1 MLTDAAAD
9 AGGGDGAIMT
19 PAAPHS
25 SGVTMDFDDVM
36 KIDMGTAEH
45 D

>member
-1 MLTDAAAD
+1 MQTDAAAG
-9 AGGGDGAIMT
+9 AGGGDGAVMT